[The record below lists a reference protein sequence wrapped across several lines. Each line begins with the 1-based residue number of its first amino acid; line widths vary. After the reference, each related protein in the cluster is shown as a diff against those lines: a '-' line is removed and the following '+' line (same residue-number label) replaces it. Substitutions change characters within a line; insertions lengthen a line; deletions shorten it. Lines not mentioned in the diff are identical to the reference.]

1 MGDSETD
8 VSTDAPG
15 PDDPTTGTRAADTG
29 ATDGTAEPA
38 ENGTGDAPAE
48 SAAERTVLRTRGLT
62 KYFGAIEAV
71 KDISLDVR
79 RGEILAIAGD
89 NGAGK
94 STFVKMLS
102 GVLRPTA
109 GEIHV
114 REGDSFRQRHFTSSK
129 DAEEAGIATVYQ
141 EQHLTPTND
150 VASNIFLGFEPR
162 QSGLRG
168 SLLREVDRE
177 RMIEESNDLLNEIGF
192 DFDPTSRVDE
202 LSGGQKQAVAVARA
216 LIRDPP
222 IIILDEPTS
231 EVSTTGTDKIIDLVR
246 KIPED
251 DKAVILI
258 SHKIDVLVDVAD
270 RIAVMRDGELVD
282 TLDVSGDIDRMDVV
296 SRMHKEREI

>member
-1 MGDSETD
+1 MSDTESD
-8 VSTDAPG
+8 VPTDAPA
-15 PDDPTTGTRAADTG
+15 PDAQAVDEAD
-29 ATDGTAEPA
+29 
-38 ENGTGDAPAE
+38 E
-48 SAAERTVLRTRGLT
+48 SAEERTVLKTKDLT

-71 KDISLDVR
+71 KGVSLDVR

-114 REGDSFRQRHFTSSK
+114 REGPTFKQRHFTSSK

-150 VASNIFLGFEPR
+150 VASNIFLGYEPR
-162 QSGLRG
+162 QQGLRG
-168 SLLREVDRE
+168 SLLRQVDKE
-177 RMIEESNDLLNEIGF
+177 YMVEESRRLLNEIGF
-192 DFDPTSRVDE
+192 DFDPRSPVAE

-222 IIILDEPTS
+222 IVILDEPTS

-246 KIPED
+246 QIPED
-251 DKAVILI
+251 DKAAILI

-282 TLDVSGDIDRMDVV
+282 TLDTSGDIERMDIV